1 MNCPI
6 CRKNIKDSATFCPQ
20 CGKMIP
26 RCPTCKM
33 VLTKRMQFCKE
44 DGTKIPE
51 SILAVFPLT
60 VESNTPERITQGSA
74 RTPISGGQG
83 RLASALAAP
92 TSTAES
98 LKINNG
104 NDRGVQ
110 VQRFCVQCGKPCAT
124 TETLCHSCKKAVV
137 PPKSRNKH
145 KNQKAVFLFLSVFLV
160 VAISAF
166 LSYLVLS
173 NGTPAES
180 GSQSTELMYDSHP
193 TESTLR
199 TTVATTITEVET
211 TDTETSVSETTAPE
225 ATEAVTT
232 APEVTTQE
240 TLPVQLEFSDWS
252 TALPAYVTE
261 EHYIV
266 EKQQLYSYSM
276 LETTSSVGTNYMDG
290 WELYASADGKGDF
303 GPWSSWSTD
312 KVSES
317 ENRNVESEVR
327 YRYSDKETKSS
338 SSSSLSGWTLYDTT
352 YAWSAY
358 GSWSDWSTTAV
369 SGSDSRKVESKT
381 QYQYRDIS
389 YSTEYTDW
397 GSWSGWQDSPVY
409 ADNLTQVETRT
420 VYEYGYFSCPNC
432 GNHWHGYGFTCF
444 AWGGGCGR
452 STIPESSWTTVWGTT
467 PQSQMNWQ
475 DWHGTGHTYA
485 YYNGERVFRNKYGD
499 HSKPQYR
506 YSTRSTYQEAHYGNW
521 SSWSDS
527 SYSSSSTREVE
538 SRTVYRYCDR
548 SQIPTYYYYRWTD
561 WSGWST
567 TPISSNSSRDVETKT
582 FYRYQDRVD
591 QTTYYFRRWTA
602 WSAYSNEYVEP
613 SDTVKV
619 ETITKF
625 RFKSK

>member
-6 CRKNIKDSATFCPQ
+6 CQKAIKDTATFCPQ

-33 VLTKRMQFCKE
+33 VLSKRMQFCKE

-51 SILAVFPLT
+51 SILAVFPMP
-60 VESNTPERITQGSA
+60 VESNTSEMITQGYA
-74 RTPISGGQG
+74 RTPINGGQ
-83 RLASALAAP
+83 RNFASASAVP
-92 TSTAES
+92 TSTLEN
-98 LKINNG
+98 LKSNNG
-104 NDRGVQ
+104 NGRSVQ

-124 TETLCHSCKKAVV
+124 TETLCHSCKKVV
-137 PPKSRNKH
+137 IPPKSRNKR

-166 LSYLVLS
+166 VSYLFLN
-173 NGTPAES
+173 NGNTPES
-180 GSQSTELMYDSHP
+180 GSQSTGLMHDSHP
-193 TESTLR
+193 SEKTLG
-199 TTVATTITEVET
+199 TTVSTTITDAET
-211 TDTETSVSETTAPE
+211 TEAETLESEAT
-225 ATEAVTT
+225 ATEA
-232 APEVTTQE
+232 TQK

-252 TALPAYVTE
+252 TSLPDYVTE

-276 LETTSSVGTNYMDG
+276 LETTSSVGTNHMDG

-303 GPWSSWSTD
+303 GPWSSWSTN
-312 KVSES
+312 KVNNS

-338 SSSSLSGWTLYDTT
+338 SSSSLSSWTLYDTT
-352 YAWSAY
+352 YAWSDY

-397 GSWSGWQDSPVY
+397 GGWSEWQDWPASS
-409 ADNLTQVETRT
+409 DDLTQVQSRT
-420 VYEYGYFSCPNC
+420 VWAYCYFLCPYCGVHMHGWGYCYT
-432 GNHWHGYGFTCF
+432 W
-444 AWGGGCGR
+444 AGGCGR
-452 STIPESSWTTVWGTT
+452 KTDDSGWHEVWSEISWDNAGLK
-467 PQSQMNWQ
+467 
-475 DWHGTGHTYA
+475 DWHGTGKYYTYI
-485 YYNGERVFRNKYGD
+485 NGELVFKWPSGG
-499 HSKPQYR
+499 SKTQYR
-506 YSTRSTYQEAHYGNW
+506 YSTRSTYQQAHYGNW
-521 SSWSDS
+521 SSWSDTA
-527 SYSSSSTREVE
+527 YNSSSSREV
-538 SRTVYRYCDR
+538 RTQTVYRYCDR
-548 SQIPTYYYYRWTD
+548 SQIPTYHYYRWTD

-567 TPISSNSSRDVETKT
+567 TPVSSNSNRDVETKT

-602 WSAYSNEYVEP
+602 WSDYSTEYVEP

-619 ETITKF
+619 ETITKY